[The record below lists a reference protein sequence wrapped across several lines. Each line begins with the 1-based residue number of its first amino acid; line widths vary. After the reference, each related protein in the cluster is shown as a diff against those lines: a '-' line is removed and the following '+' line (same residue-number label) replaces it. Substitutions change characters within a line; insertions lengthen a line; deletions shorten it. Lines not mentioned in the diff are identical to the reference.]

1 MSGLSKTKK
10 CCAVS
15 IALKNKKLIKIQ
27 ILTLTSAKAKVEMKM
42 ILWMPQGYNFEQFL
56 I

>member
-10 CCAVS
+10 CFAVS
-15 IALKNKKLIKIQ
+15 IALKNKKVIKTQ
-27 ILTLTSAKAKVEMKM
+27 ILTQTNEKARVEMKM
-42 ILWMPQGYNFEQFL
+42 IFWMPQVCNFEQFL